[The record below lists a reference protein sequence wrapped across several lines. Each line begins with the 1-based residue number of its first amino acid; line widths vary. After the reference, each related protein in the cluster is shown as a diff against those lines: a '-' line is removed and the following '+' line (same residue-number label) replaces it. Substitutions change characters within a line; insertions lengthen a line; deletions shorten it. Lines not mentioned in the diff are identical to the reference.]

1 MHRDLVRYLDGE
13 LPRESL
19 PSELAAEAA
28 DWDEL
33 LAAARELRSVEAPPW
48 LEDRVMKALP
58 APGLG
63 HRLVRLLLEPRTVR
77 VRPISVLL
85 TAAAVVLAFLLIP
98 GVRTVDSPAPLT
110 AAASGGEVN
119 ATEPGVVVQFVF
131 VRPDARSVALA
142 GDFNGWDPE
151 RHLLRDPD
159 GDGVWTGAFD
169 LPAGLHKYMFVVDG
183 VEWVTDPRAERYVD
197 DGYGMR
203 NALITVAP
211 IRARSS

>member
-13 LPRESL
+13 LSRESL

-28 DWDEL
+28 EWDEL

-48 LEDRVMKALP
+48 LEDRIMRSLP
-58 APGLG
+58 ATGRG
-63 HRLVRLLLEPRTVR
+63 NRLVRLLLEPRTVR
-77 VRPISVLL
+77 IRPISILL
-85 TAAAVVLAFLLIP
+85 GAAAAVLAFLLIP
-98 GVRTVDSPAPLT
+98 GPRTVDSPALVPV
-110 AAASGGEVN
+110 AASGGDVGG
-119 ATEPGVVVQFVF
+119 AEPGVVVQFVF
-131 VRPDARSVALA
+131 VRPGARSVALA

-151 RHLLRDPD
+151 RHVLRDPD

-183 VEWVTDPRAERYVD
+183 VEWVTDPQAERYVD